1 MELTQMQLAD
11 YVGYHERLG
20 KRVVWLDGVPFSEY
34 RRRFL
39 WSLPRFREHDIERA
53 RLRRLLGRDALGVIA
68 MTSRPGDRRAA
79 FCIAAGADY
88 GFERLQSRTRSKTRR
103 GLEACE
109 IREVPWDEMLVA
121 GLEINREALRRQQRP
136 SFLGE
141 ADWWRRQCEISAEFP
156 GVRAWGAYVG
166 GELAAYVHVIVHAP
180 APDRPGGPVADIVHF
195 MSANAQL
202 KSYPN
207 EALIFTV
214 TSQLLQGG
222 CEYVVLGSGSDDEHL
237 LSWKRHMGF
246 TVQPSSYDLVVNPV
260 MHLVKP
266 FVPKLRLWMDGAVLG
281 ASAAPAAGQSQA

>member
-1 MELTQMQLAD
+1 MQLAD

-20 KRVVWLDGVPFSEY
+20 KKVVWLDGVPFSEY

-39 WSLPRFREHDIERA
+39 WSLPRFREYDIERSH
-53 RLRRLLGRDALGVIA
+53 LRRLLGRDALGVIA
-68 MTSRPGDRRAA
+68 MSSAASDRRAA
-79 FCIAAGADY
+79 FCVAGGEY

-103 GLEACE
+103 GLAACE
-109 IREVPWDEMLVA
+109 IREVAWDEMLEA

-141 ADWWRRQCEISAEFP
+141 ADWWSRQCEISAQFP
-156 GVRAWGAYVG
+156 AVRAWGAYVG
-166 GELAAYVHVIVHAP
+166 GELAAYVHVIMHAA
-180 APDRPGGPVADIVHF
+180 APDAPGGPVADIVHF
-195 MSANAQL
+195 MSANGHL

-214 TSQLLQGG
+214 VGSLLQAG
-222 CEYVVLGSGSDDEHL
+222 CEYVVLGSGSDDEQL

-246 TVQPSSYDLVVNPV
+246 TIQASSYDLVVNPL

-266 FVPKLRLWMDGAVLG
+266 FVPKLRIWMDGSVLG
-281 ASAAPAAGQSQA
+281 AAPDGRATAV